1 MNKKENM
8 SIKNSNI
15 KWIGIIPQ
23 GWEIK
28 RFKNYFTNI
37 GGGNYG
43 YDIQENSK
51 IKLPCF
57 SISDFKNGNLDNE
70 NKNLIKTNRAYDK
83 ENILKKGVIL
93 VEKSGGGEKTPV
105 GRMVI
110 VKEDVKAYYTNFVQ
124 GIKINNKMNEN
135 FILYILK
142 TTYNLRL
149 HMKYVKQNTGLQNF
163 KFNNFANDLLIPVPK
178 LEVQNKIVNFIDY
191 NLITLS
197 KKIKKYNKK
206 IELLKE
212 YKESLIYETVTK
224 GLDKNV
230 EMKDSG
236 INSIGE
242 YPVKWELK
250 RVKDIFKIGRGRVIA
265 TNDVNEKDI
274 NNKYPVYSA
283 ATVNEGIIGY
293 LSTFDFSSELITWT
307 TDGAKAGTVFLRKG
321 AFNCTNVCGTLKL
334 KKIYNIAFFKYALSI
349 QTPYYKRADINGAKI
364 MNNEME
370 RIKIVFPK
378 DINKQNKIVDF
389 LDKKTKEIDSEVEK
403 LSKKIELIEELKESI
418 IYECVTG
425 KLNIEVDGE
434 KYQKIIESI

>member
-1 MNKKENM
+1 MINNVKRVKDFNIQYVSGVWGDYSSEENDDGIFVLR
-8 SIKNSNI
+8 STEQKLNGELNI
-15 KWIGIIPQ
+15 INP
-23 GWEIK
+23 
-28 RFKNYFTNI
+28 
-37 GGGNYG
+37 
-43 YDIQENSK
+43 
-51 IKLPCF
+51 
-57 SISDFKNGNLDNE
+57 
-70 NKNLIKTNRAYDK
+70 AYVKVDYK
-83 ENILKKGVIL
+83 PKNILREG
-93 VEKSGGGEKTPV
+93 
-105 GRMVI
+105 
-110 VKEDVKAYYTNFVQ
+110 
-124 GIKINNKMNEN
+124 
-135 FILYILK
+135 
-142 TTYNLRL
+142 
-149 HMKYVKQNTGLQNF
+149 
-163 KFNNFANDLLIPVPK
+163 DLLITKSSGSKSHVGKCSYISKEIASCKYAFSNFMIGIRVKDKK
-178 LEVQNKIVNFIDY
+178 LDPEYLYFCINSKLIKRQIERNSMSVTLNNLNQNNISNWFIPFSNIDIQKNIVNFLKNEIKIID
-191 NLITLS
+191 
-197 KKIKKYNKK
+197 KKLKKYNKK
-206 IELLKE
+206 IDLLKK
-212 YKESLIYETVTK
+212 YKEALIYETVTK

-250 RVKDIFKIGRGRVIA
+250 RIKDLFKIGRGRVIA
-265 TNDVNEKDI
+265 TSDVNEKDI

-321 AFNCTNVCGTLKL
+321 TFNCTNVCGTLKL

-364 MNNEME
+364 MNNEMG

-378 DINKQNKIVDF
+378 DINKQNEIVNF

-403 LSKKIELIEELKESI
+403 LSKKIGLIEELKESI

-425 KLNIEVDGE
+425 KLDIEVDGE